1 MSANPMTRLTTID
14 AASLARRMKSGEL
27 TLIDIREPD
36 EFAREH
42 IDGAISLPL
51 SRLEAGHLALR
62 RATPVVFTCRTGMRT
77 NSNCD
82 RLAGHVG
89 EPAYVLD
96 GGLDGWKK
104 AGLATNADRKAPID
118 IMRQVQITA
127 GSIVV
132 IGTILA
138 ATVNP
143 AFVWLSAF
151 IGAGLVFAG
160 STGWCGMAK
169 LLAAMPW
176 NRRTA

>member
-1 MSANPMTRLTTID
+1 MTTLTPID
-14 AASLARRMKSGEL
+14 PQSLARKLKSREL

-36 EFAREH
+36 EYAREH
-42 IDGAISLPL
+42 IEGAVSLPL
-51 SRLEAGHLALR
+51 SRLEAGHVALR
-62 RATPVVFTCRTGMRT
+62 GATPVAFTCRTGMRT

-82 RLAGHVG
+82 RLAAYVG
-89 EPAYVLD
+89 EPAFVLD

-104 AGLATNADRKAPID
+104 AGLATNADRKAPLE

-127 GSIVV
+127 GAIVV
-132 IGTILA
+132 TGVILA

-143 AFVWLSAF
+143 AFIWLSGF

-169 LLAAMPW
+169 LLSVMPW
-176 NRRTA
+176 NRKAA

>member
-1 MSANPMTRLTTID
+1 MTSLTPID
-14 AASLARRMKSGEL
+14 AQSLARRLKAGEL

-42 IDGAISLPL
+42 IAGAISLPL
-51 SRLEAGHLALR
+51 SRLEVGHVALR
-62 RATPVVFTCRTGMRT
+62 GVTSVAFTCRTGMRT
-77 NSNCD
+77 DSNCG
-82 RLAGHVG
+82 RLAAHVG
-89 EPAYVLD
+89 EPAFVLA

-127 GSIVV
+127 GGIVV
-132 IGTILA
+132 TGAILA
-138 ATVNP
+138 LTVNP

-169 LLAAMPW
+169 LLSAMPW

>member
-1 MSANPMTRLTTID
+1 MTVLTPLD
-14 AASLARRMKSGEL
+14 AQSLSRRIKAGEI
-27 TLIDIREPD
+27 TLIDIRESD

-42 IDGAISLPL
+42 VTGAVSLPL
-51 SRLEAGHLALR
+51 SRLEAGHVALR
-62 RATPVVFTCRTGMRT
+62 STTPVAFMCRTGMRT
-77 NSNCD
+77 QSNCE
-82 RLAGHVG
+82 RLAAHVG
-89 EPAYVLD
+89 EPAFVLE

-104 AGLATNADRKAPID
+104 AGLATQADRKAPLE

-132 IGTILA
+132 LGAVLA

-143 AFVWLSAF
+143 AFIWLSAF

-160 STGWCGMAK
+160 ASGWRGMAK

-176 NRRTA
+176 NRATA

>member
-1 MSANPMTRLTTID
+1 MTALTPID
-14 AASLARRMKSGEL
+14 PKSLARRLKSREL

-42 IDGAISLPL
+42 VEGAVSLPL
-51 SRLEAGHLALR
+51 SRLEAGHVALR
-62 RATPVVFTCRTGMRT
+62 GVTPVAFTCKTGMRT

-82 RLAGHVG
+82 RLAAHVG
-89 EPAYVLD
+89 EPAYVLE

-104 AGLATNADRKAPID
+104 AGLSTNADRKAPLE
-118 IMRQVQITA
+118 IMRQVQIAA
-127 GSIVV
+127 GAIVV
-132 IGTILA
+132 TGAILA

-143 AFVWLSAF
+143 VFIWLSAF

-169 LLAAMPW
+169 LLAVMPW
-176 NRRTA
+176 NRKAA